1 MTLSFFTRRFGFAS
15 RRLGL
20 FLDYDA
26 WTDARHDERVLV
38 GLSKLGQHVL
48 SRQGRNE
55 LPLALFTNV
64 LPNDV
69 VRDDVLIPLE
79 HFEKGQE

>member
-1 MTLSFFTRRFGFAS
+1 
-15 RRLGL
+15 
-20 FLDYDA
+20 
-26 WTDARHDERVLV
+26 
-38 GLSKLGQHVL
+38 
-48 SRQGRNE
+48 